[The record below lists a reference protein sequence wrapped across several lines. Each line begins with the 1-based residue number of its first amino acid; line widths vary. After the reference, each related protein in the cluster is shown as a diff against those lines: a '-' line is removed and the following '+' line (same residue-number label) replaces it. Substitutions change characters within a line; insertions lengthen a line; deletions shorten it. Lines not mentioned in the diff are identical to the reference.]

1 MRAAGSRCGKEGS
14 LSTGGAHPLRLP
26 EGERAWTSIKAV
38 LTVGDTSEC
47 DRLHRLF
54 AITLMGSG
62 SRAVVPLLVPSLS
75 TPGAGTYSE
84 RTDSVHRRRRPE
96 CWAGRRRRAGECDT
110 SAGLGRM
117 THRRG
122 AVGRATET

>member
-1 MRAAGSRCGKEGS
+1 MRAAGSRRGREGS

-38 LTVGDTSEC
+38 LTVGETSEC

-62 SRAVVPLLVPSLS
+62 SRAVVPPLVPLVS
-75 TPGAGTYSE
+75 TPGAGTASGQTAFTGE
-84 RTDSVHRRRRPE
+84 D
-96 CWAGRRRRAGECDT
+96 GRRAG
-110 SAGLGRM
+110 LGGDGGWESVTRLPDWD
-117 THRRG
+117 G
-122 AVGRATET
+122 